1 MKAIFTFMALLF
13 LCLIAISNNSERD
26 KQKKKE
32 PVKPNSGINND
43 SLNNIN
49 NIADTLPNYSI
60 HINGKSNSVQ
70 ITSDNPVG
78 ESQNANSKV
87 KNNLNALEIN
97 GEENSVNISQSGNGG
112 KVEIKQTGNHNQINI
127 SQSVQDKEKLR

>member
-32 PVKPNSGINND
+32 LVKPNSGINND
-43 SLNNIN
+43 SLN

-60 HINGKSNSVQ
+60 HINGSLNSVQ
-70 ITSDNPVG
+70 ITSDNPGG
-78 ESQNANSKV
+78 ESQDANPKD
-87 KNNLNALEIN
+87 KNNMNVLVID
-97 GEENSVNISQSGNGG
+97 GEENYVNISQKGKGG
-112 KVEIKQTGNHNQINI
+112 KVDIKQTGNHNQINI

>member
-43 SLNNIN
+43 SLN

-97 GEENSVNISQSGNGG
+97 GEENSVNISQNGNGG